1 MPVRCRAVFDRG
13 RQFLLCLPCMPAGFC
28 APSDPE
34 TKSRARRLRYHSP
47 MREAV
52 SLLGRESVWDYP
64 RPPRVERCP
73 QRLRVEFS
81 GETLADT
88 VRAYRVLETS
98 HPPTYYIPQVDMKME
113 LLRPNDTRS
122 FCEYKGEACYWDI
135 HAGARTSV
143 AAAWSYPSPSQAY
156 TVLRDHLAFYP
167 QRVDGCYV
175 AGEQVQPQEGD
186 FYGGWITS
194 NLTGPFKGGPGSRGW

>member
-13 RQFLLCLPCMPAGFC
+13 RQFLLCLPGMLAGFC
-28 APSDPE
+28 APSHPE
-34 TKSRARRLRYHSP
+34 TKSRARSLRYHSP
-47 MREAV
+47 MKEAV

-98 HPPTYYIPQVDMKME
+98 HPPSYYIPQDDVKME
-113 LLRPNDTRS
+113 LLRPNATRS

-156 TVLRDHLAFYP
+156 AVLRDHLAFYP
-167 QRVDGCYV
+167 QRVDGCFV
-175 AGEQVQPQEGD
+175 AGERVQPQEGD

-194 NLTGPFKGGPGSRGW
+194 NLAGPFKGVPGSRGW